1 MEKKSLFSKAKGK
14 LNLIVHYISSASLID
29 SILGV
34 DPAQLSPNAPEL
46 PAQQSQVNKPVRT
59 NSVSSQ
65 LNNEQNSEANN
76 DPLPQGWEQRCD
88 QNGRIYYVDHISKTT
103 TWIRPTPR
111 NANVSPNL
119 NSSNSS
125 TNDSEANTGALNATN
140 NQARRSSV
148 TNNSSGQNAQMV
160 RRHFNDDNASSQT
173 NLANDT
179 SESDANPPQPSSQSA
194 TQPTNTTNSPTS
206 GVVVQ
211 ENGVRTSPDEPP
223 LPPGWDFSRSDKGRI
238 FFIDHVNKQTTW
250 IDPRTGKPSPQP
262 DYKGNI
268 IGPLPAGWE
277 ERRHVDGRI
286 FYIDHSLLILF

>member
-1 MEKKSLFSKAKGK
+1 M
-14 LNLIVHYISSASLID
+14 
-29 SILGV
+29 GV
-34 DPAQLSPNAPEL
+34 DPAHSSPNVSESSST
-46 PAQQSQVNKPVRT
+46 QQSQTHQPVRT

-65 LNNEQNSEANN
+65 MSNEQNAETNN

-103 TWIRPTPR
+103 TWIRPTTR
-111 NANVSPNL
+111 NAHVSPNV
-119 NSSNSS
+119 NSSSS
-125 TNDSEANTGALNATN
+125 TSASEANASALNASL
-140 NQARRSSV
+140 NQTRRPSV

-160 RRHFNDDNASSQT
+160 RRHFNDEDASSQT
-173 NLANDT
+173 NLANDANGQNSQE
-179 SESDANPPQPSSQSA
+179 SEPSPPQTSSQST
-194 TQPTNTTNSPTS
+194 TQPTTTTTSPTS

-268 IGPLPAGWE
+268 IGPLPV
-277 ERRHVDGRI
+277 R
-286 FYIDHSLLILF
+286 LINSHKFIIYQTKLMNI

>member
-1 MEKKSLFSKAKGK
+1 LEKKSLFSKAKGK
-14 LNLIVHYISSASLID
+14 LNLIIHYISSAESID
-29 SILGV
+29 NILGV
-34 DPAQLSPNAPEL
+34 DPAHPSPSVSESL
-46 PAQQSQVNKPVRT
+46 AQQSQVQQPVRN

-65 LNNEQNSEANN
+65 MSNEQNSEANN
-76 DPLPQGWEQRCD
+76 DPLPQGWEQRSD

-103 TWIRPTPR
+103 TWIRPTTR
-111 NANVSPNL
+111 NAHVSPSAN
-119 NSSNSS
+119 NNSS
-125 TNDSEANTGALNATN
+125 TSASEANTGLLNTSI
-140 NQARRSSV
+140 NQTRRPSV
-148 TNNSSGQNAQMV
+148 TNNTSGQNAQMV

-179 SESDANPPQPSSQSA
+179 NSQNDQENDPPQSSSQS
-194 TQPTNTTNSPTS
+194 PTTTTTSPTS

-223 LPPGWDFSRSDKGRI
+223 LPPGWDFSRSDKGRL

-268 IGPLPAGWE
+268 IGPLP
-277 ERRHVDGRI
+277 VQLIYD
-286 FYIDHSLLILF
+286 FKLLVCS